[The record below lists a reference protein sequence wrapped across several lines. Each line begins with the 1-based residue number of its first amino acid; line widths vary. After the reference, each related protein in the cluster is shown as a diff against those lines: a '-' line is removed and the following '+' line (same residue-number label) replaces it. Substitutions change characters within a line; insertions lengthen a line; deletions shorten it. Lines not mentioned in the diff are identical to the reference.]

1 VTALLCV
8 TRFFALAFI
17 FIAVVITQKDAFNV
31 SHAQTLKCQLYPLI
45 SQSAGPRACPC
56 VCALGDQTVRT
67 SVLAGA
73 LTTYVRFQGEEAVS
87 TLRGYIRNTEFKD
100 PVTSEMKSLMN
111 LRDVND
117 FWNWHEVFLYA
128 GSLGGCVK
136 GSWIEHLSICAS
148 THAYAHNAQ
157 LRTSMHLR
165 NHTIA
170 PTCKYQYLLF
180 PMLLI
185 DKEYGG
191 TPVPANKSGTILLHN
206 RLVGDLR
213 CV

>member
-1 VTALLCV
+1 MPNGCKWIARAACRVVFCTTQCPKASPRFPYVTGLFCV
-8 TRFFALAFI
+8 VRFFALAFI

-31 SHAQTLKCQLYPLI
+31 SHAQKCQFYPLI
-45 SQSAGPRACPC
+45 SQSAGQRACPC

-117 FWNWHEVFLYA
+117 FWNWHEVFLCA
-128 GSLGGCVK
+128 GSLGGGVK
-136 GSWIEHLSICAS
+136 GSWIEHLSMCAS
-148 THAYAHNAQ
+148 THTHMHTTLNSVPACTYAITQ
-157 LRTSMHLR
+157 LRAH
-165 NHTIA
+165 
-170 PTCKYQYLLF
+170 
-180 PMLLI
+180 
-185 DKEYGG
+185 
-191 TPVPANKSGTILLHN
+191 ANISI
-206 RLVGDLR
+206 
-213 CV
+213 CFSQ